1 MCCMRSFTQI
11 FIGRALCVL
20 LWTVTG
26 KVTQD
31 RINTHFLLL
40 FCYIFLHAIISKS
53 VTSFVEF
60 EGAEKIYMQN
70 LRVRKFDT
78 CKNRFIFWFQT
89 QINFYHSRNQDHW
102 SSSRI
107 QDVALWETEHWLRV
121 SCYLRSPASNLAHVR
136 S

>member
-1 MCCMRSFTQI
+1 MRSFTQI

-20 LWTVTG
+20 LRTVTG

-40 FCYIFLHAIISKS
+40 FLLHLSPCYHQQKCDLICGVWRRWKDIHAK
-53 VTSFVEF
+53 F
-60 EGAEKIYMQN
+60 EGTQIWH
-70 LRVRKFDT
+70 
-78 CKNRFIFWFQT
+78 NRFIFWFKT

-107 QDVALWETEHWLRV
+107 HDVALWETEHWLRV